1 MKKQQ
6 FYKLSG
12 QVTPDAHRSIRIRGA
27 HLDMTMPQTINTMAL
42 FVGKL
47 FDGGLM
53 ENSEL
58 IGLWYD
64 ASKET
69 EAVYGKPMGE
79 IVPE

>member
-1 MKKQQ
+1 MKKQKA
-6 FYKLSG
+6 FKLSG
-12 QVTPDAHRSIRIRGA
+12 QVTPEAHRSIKVRGA
-27 HLDMTMPQTINTMAL
+27 YLDMTMPQTINTIAL

-69 EAVYGKPMGE
+69 EAVYGEPTGE